1 MIARHRRHRTN
12 PIPAMSALSAI
23 FKGENIMYTGTIIE
37 DLIQSVKRAED
48 HAREQEFRLEF
59 YDYPVLRSQLQE
71 LTEVA

>member
-1 MIARHRRHRTN
+1 
-12 PIPAMSALSAI
+12 
-23 FKGENIMYTGTIIE
+23 MYTGTIIE
-37 DLIQSVKRAED
+37 DLIQCVKRAEG